1 MKTQALHTD
10 TNTSQTFLTGA
21 ILFANVDYSGF
32 GGYAIRAAI
41 GGLIWMVF
49 KLAGDYIS
57 HRMLNKK
64 KPERE
69 DSSSD
74 NNEKES

>member
-1 MKTQALHTD
+1 MKAHTALSDSTS
-10 TNTSQTFLTGA
+10 NTYLAGT

-32 GGYAIRAAI
+32 GGYAIKAAI

-57 HRMLNKK
+57 HKMLEKK
-64 KPERE
+64 K
-69 DSSSD
+69 
-74 NNEKES
+74 NKEEESTNPTDTNKEN

>member
-1 MKTQALHTD
+1 MKTQAIHTD

-21 ILFANVDYSGF
+21 ILFANIDYSGF

-41 GGLIWMVF
+41 GGAIWMIF
-49 KLAGDYIS
+49 KLAGDYLS

-64 KPERE
+64 KSERE
-69 DSSSD
+69 DSTSDSS
-74 NNEKES
+74 EKEN

>member
-1 MKTQALHTD
+1 MKAHTALSDSTS
-10 TNTSQTFLTGA
+10 NTYLAGT

-32 GGYAIRAAI
+32 GGYAIKAAI

-57 HRMLNKK
+57 HKMLEKK
-64 KPERE
+64 KNKEE
-69 DSSSD
+69 ESTNANDKD
-74 NNEKES
+74 N